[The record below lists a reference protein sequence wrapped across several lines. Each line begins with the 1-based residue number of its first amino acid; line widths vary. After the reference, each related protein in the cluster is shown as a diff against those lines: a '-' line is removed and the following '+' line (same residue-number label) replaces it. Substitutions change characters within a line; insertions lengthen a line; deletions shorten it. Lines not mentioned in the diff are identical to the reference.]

1 MVKEFSG
8 WQMLELLKA
17 FAFSFT
23 HNFENV
29 EFGPTLEVFAS
40 LFDVLLDDLEL
51 GGTGLESLNMAVHTV
66 VNVVNWVDLLL
77 LVKGTQQ
84 DT

>member
-51 GGTGLESLNMAVHTV
+51 GGTGL
-66 VNVVNWVDLLL
+66 
-77 LVKGTQQ
+77 
-84 DT
+84 